1 MNEFLAEITD
11 LRQSREKTLSSLE
24 NKERELEMM
33 ASERENVIEQMS
45 TEKAGLESRLTEVQ
59 MNLRQF
65 QSELEE
71 LRRGREEAEKEKKRM
86 DLEMATLRDEKQQVE
101 ELILMQKRGH
111 EDQTMAMAAEREK
124 LTKEL
129 EGVRQGRR
137 VLENLLGEN
146 SIAISKMKEGRWS

>member
-1 MNEFLAEITD
+1 
-11 LRQSREKTLSSLE
+11 
-24 NKERELEMM
+24 MM